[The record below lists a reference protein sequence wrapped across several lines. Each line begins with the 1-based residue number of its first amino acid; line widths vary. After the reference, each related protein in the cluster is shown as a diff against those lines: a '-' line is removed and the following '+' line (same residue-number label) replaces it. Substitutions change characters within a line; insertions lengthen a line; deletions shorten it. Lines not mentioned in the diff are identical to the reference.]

1 MSENVSVSL
10 QTDDDGFLSQECP
23 SCKRRFKAKFSEGSD
38 QPISF
43 CPYCGHNDTG
53 CWWTPEQAEYLSAIA
68 AEEIVGPELKKMA
81 REFNRKSS
89 GGLISMNMKV
99 SHSPTPRAPVE
110 PDVNWPMVS
119 FECCGER
126 IKHDGQN
133 SELRCIICGKV
144 VGTSSNE
151 EGQT

>member
-1 MSENVSVSL
+1 MTDQFSVSI

-23 SCKRRFKAKFSEGSD
+23 DCQRRFKVNFREGSD

-53 CWWTPEQAEYLSAIA
+53 CWWTPEQAEYLSAKA
-68 AEEIVGPELKKMA
+68 AEEVVGPELEKMA
-81 REFNRKSS
+81 RDFNRSSS

-99 SHSPTPRAPVE
+99 GHSPIPPAPEE
-110 PDVNWPMVS
+110 PSDDWPVVT

-126 IKHDGQN
+126 IKHDGQD
-133 SELRCIICGKV
+133 SELRCVICGKAV
-144 VGTSSNE
+144 AASRND
-151 EGQT
+151 EGRT

>member
-1 MSENVSVSL
+1 MDKQMKVTL
-10 QTDDDGFLSQECP
+10 GTDDDGFLSQECP
-23 SCKRRFKAKFSEGSD
+23 SCERRFKVNFSEGSD

-53 CWWTPEQAEYLSAIA
+53 CWWTPEQAEYLSGKA
-68 AEEIVGPELKKMA
+68 AEEVVGPELEKMA
-81 REFNRKSS
+81 RDFNRKSS

-99 SHSPTPRAPVE
+99 SHSPTPPAPEE
-110 PDVNWPMVS
+110 PNDGWPIVT

-126 IKHDGQN
+126 IKHDEQN
-133 SELRCIICGKV
+133 SELRCVICGK
-144 VGTSSNE
+144 SIAASRND